1 MLNVGFCVLALSAR
15 DREKAVG
22 EGGGMVEE
30 AEEESKEELRIDNF
44 EEMTDAKSLEHEQKK
59 TVQIRRFVLDTFML

>member
-22 EGGGMVEE
+22 ERGGMVEE

-44 EEMTDAKSLEHEQKK
+44 EGDD
-59 TVQIRRFVLDTFML
+59 RREISRTRTKENSAN